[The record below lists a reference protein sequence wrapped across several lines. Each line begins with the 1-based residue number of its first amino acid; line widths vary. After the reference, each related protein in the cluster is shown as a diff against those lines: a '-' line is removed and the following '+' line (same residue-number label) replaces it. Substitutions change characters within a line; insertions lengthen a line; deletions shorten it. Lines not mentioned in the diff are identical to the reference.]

1 MAAWGFGIVQS
12 RELERAGQRAFAE
25 LCDLVAASTS
35 VRLRPFVA
43 QSHAELTHAID
54 DEEVALAWLPPIPTI
69 ELEAKKLATVLAI
82 PYRNGTMS
90 YHCAL
95 IARRG
100 LRPRKD
106 FTALVEDLRGLRAA
120 WVEPSSAAGYLV
132 PRMQLAAGGVDVG
145 TFFAREIFTRSHPA
159 VVDAIVGGQA
169 DIGATYCHV
178 DARKQVVRG
187 AWLDEDGR
195 ASRPIDVLTTFG
207 PIPNDALVVS
217 NLMPVTERAALTRW
231 LLDATSPGRPCQPP
245 LTGDAGLATSRR
257 TMSMTTTR
265 LRVRELFAQLLGAS
279 DFRMPSA
286 AHYDPLRH
294 LLRTARVRGTG

>member
-1 MAAWGFGIVQS
+1 MYARALAVWGFGIVQS

-25 LCDLVAASTS
+25 LCDVVAASTS

-69 ELEAKKLATVLAI
+69 ELEAKNLATVLAI
-82 PYRNGTMS
+82 PFRNATMS

-100 LRPRKD
+100 LRPKKD
-106 FTALVEDLRGLRAA
+106 LSALIEDLRGIRAA
-120 WVEPSSAAGYLV
+120 WVEPTSAAGYLV
-132 PRMQLAAGGVDVG
+132 PRMQLAALGVDLG
-145 TFFAREIFTRSHPA
+145 SFFAREIFTRSHPA
-159 VVDAIVGGQA
+159 VVEAIVSGQA
-169 DIGATYCHV
+169 DVGATYCHV
-178 DARKQVVRG
+178 DRSKQVIRG

-195 ASRPIDVLTTFG
+195 ASRPIEVLTTFG

-217 NLMPVTERAALTRW
+217 NLMPVTDRAALTRW
-231 LLDATSPGRPCQPP
+231 LLDSTSPKRPSQPP
-245 LTGDAGLATSRR
+245 TSESSPQRPAGP
-257 TMSMTTTR
+257 
-265 LRVRELFAQLLGAS
+265 RVRELLAQLLGAS

-294 LLRTARVRGTG
+294 LLRTARVRGTR